1 MFRIIIRI
9 NDSIIAIMANG
20 KVKRVLI
27 DVLRLL
33 KTIRI
38 YDFKIVD

>member
-9 NDSIIAIMANG
+9 YGSIIAMANG

-33 KTIRI
+33 KSFRI